1 MVTGT
6 ANSPSVT
13 SHSDLIRG
21 FLLHVRAGG
30 RAERTAATYDANL
43 RMLQRF
49 GAEMGMDEIEH
60 LTREHLEHFLL
71 WCKEVRG
78 NSWGGLLHR
87 YRSLSVFYTWLV
99 AEGEIK
105 ASPMAKMTPPRVEQR
120 VQAHYNPDAIT
131 RLLTVCQG
139 GSVLDARDAALIA
152 LLYDTGLRASEACGL
167 QLGDVDWKSLLIHVR
182 HGKGGRERLVPVGS
196 QAGKLLDRYIRRRNE
211 HDPDASLFANK
222 SDGPLTYNALR
233 LTLGRRFRAAGI
245 EYKGA
250 HGFRRSFAQQFLGAG
265 GSSLDLRYIAGWQSD
280 AMVRRY
286 VQATEAERAV
296 RSHRALSP
304 LDRLR

>member
-30 RAERTAATYDANL
+30 RAERTAATYGENL
-43 RMLQRF
+43 RMLRLF
-49 GAEMGMDEIEH
+49 ADEMGMGEIGH

-120 VQAHYNPDAIT
+120 VQAHYEPEAIT
-131 RLLTVCQG
+131 RLLTVTQS
-139 GSVLDARDAALIA
+139 GSVLDARDTALIA

-167 QLGDVDWKSLLIHVR
+167 QLGDMDWKSLVLHVR
-182 HGKGGRERLVPVGS
+182 HGKGGRARMVPVGA
-196 QAGKLLDRYIRRRNE
+196 QAGKLIDRYIRRRNE
-211 HDPDASLFANK
+211 HDPDAPLFANK
-222 SDGPLTYNALR
+222 SGGPLTYNALR
-233 LTLGRRFRAAGI
+233 LTLERRFRRAGVAYHGI
-245 EYKGA
+245 
-250 HGFRRSFAQQFLGAG
+250 HGFRRSFAQQFLSAG
-265 GSSLDLRYIAGWQSD
+265 GSSLDLRYSAGWSSD
-280 AMVRRY
+280 SMVRRY